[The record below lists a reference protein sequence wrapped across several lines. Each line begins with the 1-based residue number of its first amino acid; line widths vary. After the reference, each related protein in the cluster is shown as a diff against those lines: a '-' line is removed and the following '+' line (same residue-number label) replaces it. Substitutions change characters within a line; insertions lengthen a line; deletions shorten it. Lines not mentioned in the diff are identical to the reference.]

1 MTNRVVGVASAGCR
15 DREVGADVAER
26 RAVCAVCGTT
36 AETAEPPL
44 TWSTQVGR
52 RGVELVCERCTR
64 ENVRSIEG
72 KLESEWW

>member
-1 MTNRVVGVASAGCR
+1 MAWRSA
-15 DREVGADVAER
+15 AVAEA
-26 RAVCAVCGTT
+26 RAICAVCGSV
-36 AETAEPPL
+36 ADGPEAPL

-64 ENVRSIEG
+64 DNVRAIEG